1 MGKIDRQ
8 IARVLQEPEYDGK
21 RSENWRE
28 QREQMVRK
36 QIERRGIRDP
46 RVLEAMRSVPRHL
59 FVPAGMRERAY
70 HDGPLPIGLGQTIS
84 QPYIVA
90 VMTDLLE
97 LKGEETVLEV
107 GTGSGYQ
114 AAVLGEMARCVHT
127 VERHPHL
134 ARQAE
139 AVLRELG
146 LGNVV
151 VHVGDGS
158 LGWPQGAPYEAILVT
173 AAAPSVPRALLEQ
186 LADGGRLVIPVGGRD
201 GQDLQ
206 RWQRVGERFEHESIF
221 PVVFVPL
228 RGESGW
234 GEDEWER
241 HTEWM

>member
-1 MGKIDRQ
+1 MM
-8 IARVLQEPEYDGK
+8 DG
-21 RSENWRE
+21 EE
-28 QREQMVRK
+28 EFTQQRKEMVRR

-46 RVLEAMRSVPRHL
+46 RLLDVMRSIPRHL
-59 FVPAGMRERAY
+59 FVPVGEAERAY
-70 HDGPLPIGLGQTIS
+70 NDGPLQIGSGQTIS

-97 LKGEETVLEV
+97 LKGEENVLEV

-114 AAVLGEMARCVHT
+114 AAVLGKMARCVHS
-127 VERHPHL
+127 VERYPAL
-134 ARQAE
+134 ASKAEGMLRQ
-139 AVLRELG
+139 VG
-146 LGNVV
+146 LTDVV

-158 LGWPQGAPYEAILVT
+158 LGWPQGAPYDGILVT

-186 LADGGRLVIPVGGRD
+186 LADRGRLVIPVGGQN

-206 RWQRVGERFEHESIF
+206 RWQRVGERFEQESIF

-228 RGESGW
+228 RGKSGW
-234 GEDEWER
+234 GEDEWDQ

>member
-1 MGKIDRQ
+1 MM
-8 IARVLQEPEYDGK
+8 DG
-21 RSENWRE
+21 EE
-28 QREQMVRK
+28 EFTQQRKEMVRR

-46 RVLEAMRSVPRHL
+46 RLLEVMRSIPRHL
-59 FVPAGMRERAY
+59 FVPAGEAERAY
-70 HDGPLPIGLGQTIS
+70 NDGPLQIGSGQTIS

-97 LKGEETVLEV
+97 LKGEEIVLEV

-114 AAVLGEMARCVHT
+114 AAVLGKMARCVHS
-127 VERHPHL
+127 VERYPAL
-134 ARQAE
+134 ASKAEGMLRQI
-139 AVLRELG
+139 G
-146 LGNVV
+146 LSDVV

-158 LGWPQGAPYEAILVT
+158 LGWPQGAPYDGILVT

-186 LADGGRLVIPVGGRD
+186 LTDGGRLVIPVGGRN

-206 RWQRVGERFEHESIF
+206 RWKRVGERFEQESIF

-234 GEDEWER
+234 GEDEWEL

>member
-1 MGKIDRQ
+1 MD
-8 IARVLQEPEYDGK
+8 
-21 RSENWRE
+21 SEEEFTR
-28 QREQMVRK
+28 QREQMVRR

-46 RVLEAMRSVPRHL
+46 RLLEALRSIPRHL
-59 FVPAGMRERAY
+59 FVPAGEAERAY
-70 HDGPLPIGLGQTIS
+70 NDGPLQIGSGQTIS

-97 LKGEETVLEV
+97 LKGEENVLEV

-114 AAVLGEMARCVHT
+114 AAVLGKMARCVHT
-127 VERHPHL
+127 VERYANL

-139 AVLRELG
+139 AVLRRIG
-146 LGNVV
+146 LNNVV
-151 VHVGDGS
+151 IHTGDGS
-158 LGWPQGAPYEAILVT
+158 LGWAQGAPYDGILVT
-173 AAAPSVPRALLEQ
+173 AAAPSVPRVLLEQ
-186 LADGGRLVIPVGGRD
+186 LVDGGRLVIPVGGRN

-206 RWQRVGERFEHESIF
+206 CWQRVGERFEQESIF

-234 GEDEWER
+234 GDDEWER

>member
-1 MGKIDRQ
+1 MD
-8 IARVLQEPEYDGK
+8 
-21 RSENWRE
+21 SEEEFTR
-28 QREQMVRK
+28 QREQMVRR

-46 RVLEAMRSVPRHL
+46 RLLEAMRSIPRHL
-59 FVPAGMRERAY
+59 FVPAGEVERAY
-70 HDGPLPIGLGQTIS
+70 NDGPLQIGSGQTIS

-114 AAVLGEMARCVHT
+114 AAVLGKMARSVHT
-127 VERHPHL
+127 VERYAGL

-139 AVLRELG
+139 AVLRRIG
-146 LGNVV
+146 LTGVE

-158 LGWPQGAPYEAILVT
+158 LGWQQGAPYDGILVT

-206 RWQRVGERFEHESIF
+206 RWQRVGERFEQESIF

>member
-1 MGKIDRQ
+1 MDSEIEFARLREEMVRRQ
-8 IARVLQEPEYDGK
+8 I
-21 RSENWRE
+21 E
-28 QREQMVRK
+28 Q
-36 QIERRGIRDP
+36 RGIRDP
-46 RVLEAMRSVPRHL
+46 RLLEAMRSIPRHL
-59 FVPAGMRERAY
+59 FVPAGEAERAY
-70 HDGPLPIGLGQTIS
+70 NDGPLQIGSGQTIS

-97 LKGEETVLEV
+97 LKGDETVLEV

-114 AAVLGEMARCVHT
+114 AAVLGKMARRVHT
-127 VERHPHL
+127 VERYAGL

-139 AVLRELG
+139 AVLRRIG
-146 LGNVV
+146 LADVAI
-151 VHVGDGS
+151 HVEDGS
-158 LGWPQGAPYEAILVT
+158 LGWPDGAPYDGILVT

-186 LADGGRLVIPVGGRD
+186 LADGGRLVIPVGGQN

-206 RWQRVGERFEHESIF
+206 RWQRVGERFEQESIF

>member
-1 MGKIDRQ
+1 MDSEAEY
-8 IARVLQEPEYDGK
+8 AR
-21 RSENWRE
+21 
-28 QREQMVRK
+28 QREEMVRR

-46 RVLEAMRSVPRHL
+46 RLLEAMRSIPRHL
-59 FVPAGMRERAY
+59 FVPAGEAERAY
-70 HDGPLPIGLGQTIS
+70 NDGPLQIGSGQTIS

-97 LKGEETVLEV
+97 LKGEESVLEV

-114 AAVLGEMARCVHT
+114 AAVLGKMARSVHT
-127 VERHPHL
+127 VERYAGL

-139 AVLRELG
+139 AVLRRIG
-146 LGNVV
+146 LTDVA

-158 LGWPQGAPYEAILVT
+158 QGWPQGAPYDGILVT

-186 LADGGRLVIPVGGRD
+186 LADGGRLVIPVGGQN

-206 RWQRVGERFEHESIF
+206 RWQRVGERFEQESIF